1 MTRKKT
7 SDNDNN
13 LSSDLFK
20 TNDSDEITPVEAKPQ
35 PAPIFTPTKPPVV
48 QTPLAKPTESPKVVS
63 KEAEKKIEVSS
74 PPPKAATIEK
84 PSPKP
89 KQDTFDDLDSLLP
102 DLPAK
107 KEEKPKPKTKS
118 NFIVLQY

>member
-13 LSSDLFK
+13 LSSDLFQ
-20 TNDSDEITPVEAKPQ
+20 TNDSEEITPVETKPQ
-35 PAPIFTPTKPPVV
+35 PAPISKPPVV

-74 PPPKAATIEK
+74 PPPKPATIEK
-84 PSPKP
+84 PLPKP

-102 DLPAK
+102 DLPMK

-118 NFIVLQY
+118 TLIALQFKK